1 MAVSIPGYDST
12 NRVPGFYFALDNSRA
27 NTAAASRRVLLIGQR
42 IADTPGPS
50 GQPVQAVG
58 ISNAITQYGDGSQIA
73 LMLSAY
79 RQLDPSGEV
88 WLLPLDDAAGSTPA
102 TAQITVSGQAATSGV
117 LSVMMNDATIS
128 VPVQAGDNATTVAS
142 DIATRLS
149 QTSGLPVTAKADGS
163 TVTLTAKNSGAVDS
177 QHVVT
182 INASGISGITCQAG
196 TFSGGNQNPQLASI
210 LPSIGGRSYDLI
222 IHPYADASSLA
233 AFRDWTD
240 NVSGR
245 WSPMVQ
251 LYGQGVTATKLGY
264 GQATAYPLKND
275 PHQTIV
281 PTSDSPSHPALWA
294 AWIGARAAV
303 SMRDNPALPISG
315 LTIPALPPSSA
326 GEFDHQQRNSL
337 LHDGFSTYTVSDDG
351 TVNIER
357 LITTYTTNGSGLPD
371 NSYLDI
377 ERLLTAQICLEDMR
391 IFLSSQ
397 CGRSILLQN
406 GSRIPA
412 GARAVTPNMIA
423 AAIKG
428 RYRTQCDN
436 LWCQDPDG
444 FAAELVVEN
453 QGEGVVKALL
463 PYRFADQ
470 LWVIAGNAQFL
481 AAS

>member
-1 MAVSIPGYDST
+1 MTVSIPGYDST

-27 NTAAASRRVLLIGQR
+27 NTAAASRRVLIIGQR
-42 IADTPGPS
+42 ITGTPGAS
-50 GQPVQAVG
+50 GQAVQATG
-58 ISNAITQYGDGSQIA
+58 ISSAVSQYGDGSQIA
-73 LMLSAY
+73 MMLAAY
-79 RQLDPSGEV
+79 RQLDPAGEV

-102 TAQITVSGQAATSGV
+102 SAQIAISGQAATSGV
-117 LSVMMNDATIS
+117 LSVMVNDMTIS
-128 VPVQAGDNATTVAS
+128 VPVQVGDNAATVATS
-142 DIATRLS
+142 IATRLG
-149 QTSGLPVTAKADGS
+149 QTAGLPVTSKADGA
-163 TVTLTAKNSGAVDS
+163 TVTLTARNSGAVDN
-177 QHVVT
+177 QHVAVIGT
-182 INASGISGITCQAG
+182 SGVSGVTCQVGA
-196 TFSGGNQNPQLASI
+196 FSGGNQNPQLASI
-210 LPSIGGRSYDLI
+210 LPSLGGRSYDLI
-222 IHPYADASSLA
+222 MHPYADAASLA

-240 NVSGR
+240 NTSGR
-245 WSPMVQ
+245 WSPMIQ
-251 LYGQGVTATKLGY
+251 LYGQGITAVKLGY

-275 PHQTIV
+275 PHQTVI

-326 GEFDHQQRNSL
+326 GEFDRQQRNSL

-351 TVNIER
+351 TVSIER
-357 LITTYTTNGSGLPD
+357 LITTYTTNSYGLPD
-371 NSYLDI
+371 NSYLDL
-377 ERLLTAQICLEDMR
+377 ERLLTAQVCLEDMR
-391 IFLSSQ
+391 IFLSTQ

>member
-1 MAVSIPGYDST
+1 MSISIPGYDST

-27 NTAAASRRVLLIGQR
+27 NTAAAARRVLLIGQR
-42 IADTPGPS
+42 IAGTPGTS

-73 LMLSAY
+73 LMLNAY

-88 WLLPLDDAAGSTPA
+88 WLLPLDDAAGSTSA
-102 TAQITVSGQAATSGV
+102 SAQIAVSGQASTSGV
-117 LSVMMNDATIS
+117 LSVLLNDVTIS
-128 VPVQAGDNATTVAS
+128 VPVQPGDNAATVANS
-142 DIATRLS
+142 IATRLS
-149 QTSGLPVTAKADGS
+149 QTAGLPVIAKVDGV
-163 TVTLTAKNSGAVDS
+163 TVTLTAKNSGSVDD

-182 INASGISGITCQAG
+182 INTSGTSGITCQTG
-196 TFSGGNQNPQLASI
+196 PFSGGNQNPQLASI
-210 LPSIGGRSYDLI
+210 LPALGGRSYDLI

-251 LYGQGVTATKLGY
+251 LYGQGITAAKLGY

-294 AWIGARAAV
+294 AWVGARVAV
-303 SMRDNPALPISG
+303 SMRDN
-315 LTIPALPPSSA
+315 PALPPSSA

-351 TVNIER
+351 TVSIER

-377 ERLLTAQICLEDMR
+377 ERLLTAQLCLEDMC
-391 IFLSSQ
+391 IFLSTQ

-406 GSRIPA
+406 ESRIPA
-412 GARAVTPNMIA
+412 GARAVTPDMIA
-423 AAIKG
+423 SAIKS

-436 LWCQDPDG
+436 LWCQDPEG

-453 QGEGVVKALL
+453 QGEGVVKALM

>member
-1 MAVSIPGYDST
+1 MTVSIPGYDST

-27 NTAAASRRVLLIGQR
+27 NTAAASRRVLIIGQR
-42 IADTPGPS
+42 IKGTPGAS
-50 GQPVQAVG
+50 SQAVQATG
-58 ISNAITQYGDGSQIA
+58 ISSAVSQYGDGSQIA
-73 LMLSAY
+73 MMLSAY
-79 RQLDPSGEV
+79 RQLDPAGEV

-102 TAQITVSGQAATSGV
+102 TAQIAVFGQVATAGV
-117 LSVMMNDATIS
+117 LSVTMNDVTIS
-128 VPVQAGDNATTVAS
+128 VPVQVGDNDATVAS
-142 DIATRLS
+142 SIATRLS
-149 QTSGLPVTAKADGS
+149 QTAGLPVTANAAGA
-163 TVTLTAKNSGAVDS
+163 TVTLTARNSGAVDN
-177 QHVVT
+177 QHIVVIGT
-182 INASGISGITCQAG
+182 SGVSGVTCHVDP
-196 TFSGGNQNPQLASI
+196 FSGGNQNPQLASI
-210 LPSIGGRSYDLI
+210 LPSLGGRSYDLI
-222 IHPYADASSLA
+222 VHPYADAASLA

-251 LYGQGVTATKLGY
+251 LYGQGITAVKLGY

-275 PHQTIV
+275 PHQTVV

-351 TVNIER
+351 TVSIER
-357 LITTYTTNGSGLPD
+357 LITTYTTNSYGLPD

-377 ERLLTAQICLEDMR
+377 ERLLTAQVCLEDMR
-391 IFLSSQ
+391 IFLSTQ